1 MSSEPNLAFRRS
13 KRTGMKICV
22 GSAILA
28 ALFGYGVVGGSYWAL
43 AIPVAVGVMAAL
55 WLAFWV
61 GWTISTIDSV
71 PPEADPYDSRFS
83 KLAGKGI
90 CIVSVLLALVF
101 IAGVW
106 ELSYWVLAIPVSVAV
121 LGLLLMVFHIGWA
134 IATQGTTLPAHA
146 ASAAGD
152 AVERA
157 GETEV
162 AGEAEI
168 AGEAEGAV

>member
-13 KRTGMKICV
+13 KRTGLKICL

-28 ALFGYGVVGGSYWAL
+28 VLFVYGVAGGSYWAL

-61 GWTISTIDSV
+61 GWTISTIDTI
-71 PPEADPYDSRFS
+71 PPEADPYDSRFARH
-83 KLAGKGI
+83 AGKAI

-101 IAGVW
+101 VAGVW
-106 ELSYWVLAIPVSVAV
+106 HASYWALAIPVSLAV
-121 LGLLLMVFHIGWA
+121 LGLLLMIFHIGWA
-134 IATQGTTLPAHA
+134 IATRRTTLPANGE
-146 ASAAGD
+146 SAA
-152 AVERA
+152 AESVERVEGSGA
-157 GETEV
+157 
-162 AGEAEI
+162 